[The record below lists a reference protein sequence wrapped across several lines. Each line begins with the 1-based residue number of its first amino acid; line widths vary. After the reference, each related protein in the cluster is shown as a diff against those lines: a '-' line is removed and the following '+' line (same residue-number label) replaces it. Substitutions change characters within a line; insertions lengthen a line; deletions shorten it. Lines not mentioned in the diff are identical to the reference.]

1 MLRAHDRGSAARA
14 KGMEPA
20 VKSKQRPLYAGM
32 KAMIV
37 EDDCETSR
45 LCRRCL
51 EEHGLE
57 VKEINRG
64 VAAIA
69 EVRKERPDLI
79 LIGLQLRDVSG
90 LEAVGWLKADPAF
103 CLVPVVALSAGALPA
118 DDPMLRRSGVDA
130 VLRKPV
136 SAENLA
142 RAIRL
147 LLG

>member
-1 MLRAHDRGSAARA
+1 MLRAPDRCSAARA
-14 KGMEPA
+14 KGMQPA
-20 VKSKQRPLYAGM
+20 VKSKQRRLFAGM

-37 EDDCETSR
+37 EDDFETSR
-45 LCRRCL
+45 LCRRSL

-57 VKEINRG
+57 VKEVNRG

-69 EVRKERPDLI
+69 VVRKERPDLI

-118 DDPMLRRSGVDA
+118 DDPMLRRSGVGA
-130 VLRKPV
+130 VL
-136 SAENLA
+136 
-142 RAIRL
+142 
-147 LLG
+147 

>member
-1 MLRAHDRGSAARA
+1 MR
-14 KGMEPA
+14 
-20 VKSKQRPLYAGM
+20 RPLYAGL
-32 KAMIV
+32 KAIV
-37 EDDCETSR
+37 VEEDFETSR

-51 EEHGLE
+51 EEHGLDVE
-57 VKEINRG
+57 QVNRG
-64 VAAIA
+64 VATIA

-103 CLVPVVALSAGALPA
+103 CLVPIVALSAGALPV

-130 VLRKPV
+130 VLQKPV